1 MSKENVAVVRR
12 LYEAAA
18 RRDNATIY
26 SLYDP
31 EIEWDAS
38 RTSRGVVTGRV
49 VHGHDG
55 LQKWLREWYGAWEN
69 IHDDLEEL
77 IEAGEHDVISVM
89 TQRGRGRA
97 SGVDV
102 ADRLATIW
110 TIRDGRIIRVAW
122 FPTREEALDAAG
134 LSGEPQPRSSDPA

>member
-1 MSKENVAVVRR
+1 MSQENVEIVRR
-12 LYEAAA
+12 LYEAAGH
-18 RRDNATIY
+18 RDIAAVY

-31 EIEWDAS
+31 DIEWDAS
-38 RTSRGVVTGRV
+38 RTERGTVTGRV

-77 IEAGEHDVISVM
+77 IDVGEHEVISVM

-97 SGVDV
+97 SGVEV
-102 ADRLATIW
+102 ADRLATVW
-110 TIRDGRIIRVAW
+110 TIRDDKIVRVVW
-122 FPTREEALDAAG
+122 FPSRAEALEAAG
-134 LSGEPQPRSSDPA
+134 LSE